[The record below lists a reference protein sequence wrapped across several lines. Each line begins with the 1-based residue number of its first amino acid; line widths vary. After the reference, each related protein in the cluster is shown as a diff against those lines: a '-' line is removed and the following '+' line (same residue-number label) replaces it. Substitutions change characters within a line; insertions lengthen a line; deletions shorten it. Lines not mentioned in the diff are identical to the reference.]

1 MIPSNLPPNCSL
13 SAGSKAGVVG
23 EVVLGPRE
31 IHSIVAGRN
40 AELSAGVIEGCTL
53 KSTLGCGHGGTYGG
67 AKRKLVLK
75 MQSAVDTLGHPM
87 ALSVTPA
94 DNQDLSKV

>member
-1 MIPSNLPPNCSL
+1 M
-13 SAGSKAGVVG
+13 AGVVE

-31 IHSIVAGRN
+31 IHRIVAGRK
-40 AELSAGVIEGCTL
+40 ADLSADVIEGCTL
-53 KSTLGCGHGGTYGG
+53 KSTRGCGRGGTYGG
-67 AKRKLVLK
+67 AKRKLVL
-75 MQSAVDTLGHPM
+75 MQSAVDTLGHPT